1 MSKLS
6 DDVSKKLKD
15 TKESI
20 QFLTDHIVEIDAD
33 KEAYDSGIEKIDRD
47 LVSQLNAVNQ
57 TIGDVV
63 TAYDARITVGC
74 RTDMFWRVKSQNSS
88 SIPATTTL
96 VATKISLNGYDILLR
111 LQLVSERFSLLLIP
125 LVVSQRCQLPAR
137 MLVFRPTFYMD

>member
-57 TIGDVV
+57 TIGDVA

-74 RTDMFWRVKSQNSS
+74 RTDMFWRVKQSNWEVFYTDH
-88 SIPATTTL
+88 IKANYINEKPKEYNNYRKRMTYEFREKL
-96 VATKISLNGYDILLR
+96 LNKYGIKGWVKL
-111 LQLVSERFSLLLIP
+111 EK
-125 LVVSQRCQLPAR
+125 
-137 MLVFRPTFYMD
+137 